1 MAEFLLEFYVS
12 RTDPGV
18 VESGAERAR
27 HAAERLTRERGS
39 RVRFVRSIFVPG
51 EETCFYLYEASSV
64 DDVQKAVRR
73 AALTISA
80 RDASARMVE
89 PEGAHEEGEAR

>member
-1 MAEFLLEFYVS
+1 MPALV
-12 RTDPGV
+12 
-18 VESGAERAR
+18 AQAR
-27 HAAERLTRERGS
+27 RAAEELRSEGTQ
-39 RVRFVRSIFVPG
+39 VRFLRSVFVP
-51 EETCFYLYEASSV
+51 EDETCFYLYEASSV